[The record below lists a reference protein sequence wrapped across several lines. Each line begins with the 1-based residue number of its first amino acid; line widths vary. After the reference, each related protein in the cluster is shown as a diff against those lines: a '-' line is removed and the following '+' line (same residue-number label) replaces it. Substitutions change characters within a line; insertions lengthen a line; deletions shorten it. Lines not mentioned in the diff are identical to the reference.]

1 MAERIR
7 ITLDGREVQT
17 EKGKTI
23 LEICRANGVEVPT
36 MCHFEG
42 LSTVGAC
49 RLCLVEIEGSPK
61 LFPSCTTPAENG
73 QVIRTATEKL
83 GKYRRMITELFFSE
97 RNHVC
102 AVCVSNNQCDLQK
115 LGYRV
120 GMDHV
125 RFPYLYPEC
134 RVDASHKDFVMD
146 HNRCIMCTRCV
157 RVCDEVE
164 GAHNWDV
171 MGRGTR
177 ARIISDFNQPWGDST
192 TCTSCGKCIDACPTG
207 ALWPKGAVI
216 GTLEKRPQDVREL
229 IERRKAKS

>member
-7 ITLDGREVQT
+7 ITLDGKEVQT
-17 EKGKTI
+17 EKGKSI
-23 LEICRANGVEVPT
+23 LEICRANGADVPT

-73 QVIRTATEKL
+73 QVIHTATEKL

-134 RVDASHKDFVMD
+134 QVDASHKEFVMD

-164 GAHNWDV
+164 GAHNWDI
-171 MGRGTR
+171 MGRGTK
-177 ARIISDFNQPWGDST
+177 ARVISDFNQPWGEST

-229 IERRKAKS
+229 IDRRKAKS